1 MAADNTKVVILGATG
16 MLGSMVLNYFSA
28 DNSLSLVATA
38 RNRQLVDRLACKLP
52 VVDWKVL
59 DAEHCD
65 VENVC
70 EILMDSN
77 WAVNA
82 IGVIKPYIHDENAP
96 EVERAVK
103 VNAIFP
109 HVLAQAAEKT
119 SCRIL
124 QIATD
129 CVYSGI
135 KGAYVESDK
144 HDAWDIYGKTKSLG
158 EVYSPNV
165 FHLRCSIIG
174 PEPKAH
180 VSLLDWFLGQAR
192 GAKVNGFSNHK
203 WNGISTLHF
212 GKLCLG
218 VIKSGMNLPHL
229 QHVVPTGMVTKDEL
243 LQVFG
248 QEFGHKDI
256 TVARTNAKT
265 AIDRTLVTENKS
277 MNQDLWRAAGHA
289 EPPSVLEMVAELA
302 RFDYQMKGI

>member
-1 MAADNTKVVILGATG
+1 MGMDKTRVVVLGATG
-16 MLGSMVLNYFSA
+16 MLGSMVLNYLAGDS
-28 DNSLSLVATA
+28 SLSLVATA
-38 RNRQLVDRLACKLP
+38 RSRQLIKGLNDRLPGVDCK
-52 VVDWKVL
+52 VF
-59 DAEHCD
+59 DAEQCD
-65 VENVC
+65 VEQVLG
-70 EILMDSN
+70 ILGDSE

-82 IGVIKPYIHDENAP
+82 IGVIKPYTHDDNAA
-96 EVERAVK
+96 EVVRAIK
-103 VNAIFP
+103 VNAVFP
-109 HVLAQAAEKT
+109 HILAQAVERT
-119 SCRIL
+119 GCRVL

-129 CVYSGI
+129 CVYSGT
-135 KGAYVESDK
+135 KGSYTESDK
-144 HDAWDIYGKTKSLG
+144 HDAWDAYGKTKSLG
-158 EVYSPNV
+158 EVYSENIH
-165 FHLRCSIIG
+165 HLRCSIIG

-192 GAKVNGFSNHK
+192 SAKVNGFSNHK

-256 TVARTNAKT
+256 TVVRTNAKT
-265 AIDRTLVTENKS
+265 SIDRTLVTENKS
-277 MNQDLWRAAGHA
+277 MNKDLWRAAGHA
-289 EPPSVLEMVAELA
+289 EPPSVLEIVAELA